1 MFAFDG
7 KRIDKLTE
15 PYIYTGKSPHKLLE
29 VIFSYAVIFSFE
41 ANFRSCDG
49 EKLEIR
55 RNQENAE
62 ILNTDSKAQ
71 VTRGYSGKYG
81 TSNKLPCCI
90 NINITRDLVLLE
102 KTAKIRSFRTSGS
115 HE

>member
-1 MFAFDG
+1 MQN
-7 KRIDKLTE
+7 IS
-15 PYIYTGKSPHKLLE
+15 IC
-29 VIFSYAVIFSFE
+29 AVIFSFE
-41 ANFRSCDG
+41 ANSRSCDG

-81 TSNKLPCCI
+81 TSNKHPCCI
-90 NINITRDLVLLE
+90 NINIYSGLGVTRENGENTELPH
-102 KTAKIRSFRTSGS
+102 KWQP
-115 HE
+115 

>member
-1 MFAFDG
+1 MQN
-7 KRIDKLTE
+7 IS
-15 PYIYTGKSPHKLLE
+15 I
-29 VIFSYAVIFSFE
+29 YAVIFSFE
-41 ANFRSCDG
+41 ANSRICDG

-81 TSNKLPCCI
+81 TSNKHQCCI
-90 NINITRDLVLLE
+90 NINIYSGPGVTRENGENTELPH
-102 KTAKIRSFRTSGS
+102 KWQP
-115 HE
+115 